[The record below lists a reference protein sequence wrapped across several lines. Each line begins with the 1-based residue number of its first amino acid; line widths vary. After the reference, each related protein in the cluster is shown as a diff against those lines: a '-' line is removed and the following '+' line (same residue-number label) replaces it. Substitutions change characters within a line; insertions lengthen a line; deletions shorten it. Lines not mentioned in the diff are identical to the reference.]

1 MDVLNYKLN
10 IINQV
15 LLVQDERVLTT
26 ISNILNVGLQEAQ
39 GEPNRDFWLDLSDAQ
54 KEKITLSLQQI
65 EQGESVSGEEVIAKL
80 RQKYQTK

>member
-26 ISNILNVGLQEAQ
+26 ISNILNAGLQEAQ
-39 GEPNRDFWLDLSDAQ
+39 GEPDHDFWLDLSDAQ
-54 KEKITLSLQQI
+54 KEKIALSLRQI
-65 EQGESVSGEEVIAKL
+65 EQGESVSGNEVMAKL

>member
-15 LLVQDERVLTT
+15 LLLKDERVLTT
-26 ISNILNVGLQEAQ
+26 ISNILNVGLQEEQ
-39 GEPNRDFWLDLSDAQ
+39 GEADHDFWLDLSDAQ

-65 EQGESVSGEEVIAKL
+65 EEGKTISGEEVIAKL
-80 RQKYQTK
+80 RQKYQAK